1 MLVVNNLNV
10 HQQPGSLFTKE
21 GSVLLVVWRPYQYE
35 IIETMK
41 ISDRTKKIFKN
52 TAKTFLKMMPV
63 LIGVMA
69 LMAMVMV
76 IIPADKLTSIFTGN
90 TFIDPVIGA
99 LLGSILSGNPI
110 ISYVIGNEFMQSGIS
125 TTAIV
130 AFMVTWVTVGIVQ
143 APAEMLVFNKRFTI
157 FRNIIAFVSA
167 VIIAILTVN
176 ILGWQ

>member
-1 MLVVNNLNV
+1 
-10 HQQPGSLFTKE
+10 
-21 GSVLLVVWRPYQYE
+21 
-35 IIETMK
+35 
-41 ISDRTKKIFKN
+41 
-52 TAKTFLKMMPV
+52 MPV

-76 IIPADKLTSIFTGN
+76 IIPTDKLTSIFTGN
-90 TFIDPVIGA
+90 TFFDPVIGA

-157 FRNIIAFVSA
+157 FRNVIAFVSA